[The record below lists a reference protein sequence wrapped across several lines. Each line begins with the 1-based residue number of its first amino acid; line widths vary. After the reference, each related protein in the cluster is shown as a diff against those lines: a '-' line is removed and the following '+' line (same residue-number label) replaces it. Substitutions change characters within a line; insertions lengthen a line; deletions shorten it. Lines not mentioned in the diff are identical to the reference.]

1 MRLRISLNITQRFV
15 VVYLDC
21 QNIYIGFLSSDYC
34 FIKSTAY
41 FCFSPLPKTK
51 HRELSIAQ
59 ILLLSTVIFTKLRIS
74 WAHQCDFTWTAV
86 TTKLF
91 FQLMVP
97 FFEQQYVLDIHK
109 ALALCIR
116 YQCYFF
122 SHLHSMSEYVF
133 KFMPNKGKCIL
144 CSFIK
149 HLLRIYLM
157 PDNAVY
163 WGC

>member
-74 WAHQCDFTWTAV
+74 
-86 TTKLF
+86 
-91 FQLMVP
+91 
-97 FFEQQYVLDIHK
+97 
-109 ALALCIR
+109 
-116 YQCYFF
+116 
-122 SHLHSMSEYVF
+122 
-133 KFMPNKGKCIL
+133 
-144 CSFIK
+144 
-149 HLLRIYLM
+149 
-157 PDNAVY
+157 
-163 WGC
+163 